1 MGKILGKEYPLSK
14 IFSSDF
20 DYYIPPYQRPY
31 AWTEEEAGTLFDDL
45 YDFYQTE
52 AEDSYFLGSIVL
64 IKEEEKPHADVID
77 GQQRLTTLSI
87 FLATIISK
95 LKGDMRIKGM
105 QYICEPGNPFEGLEP
120 QPRLHIRAVDQ
131 PFFEKYIQNIDFD
144 SLFQLDP
151 EQLSTESQRHIL
163 LNAKTLYQRIEEHFT
178 TEEELQKF
186 CGFLVMRC
194 YLVAVSTENQQSA
207 FRVFSVMN
215 SRGLDL
221 LPIDIIKSNTIGG
234 IAEKDRQA
242 YTDKWEA
249 MENSVGRAGFNDVF
263 AHTRMIFA
271 KKKGKK
277 GLLEEFN
284 QYVLTQCSGK
294 QLVDE
299 ILEPYTDAYAIV
311 KKSDYQAADHS
322 GEINYMLQWLN
333 RIDNSDWVPVAMRF
347 FAEHQ
352 QDSEYCLWFVKK
364 LERLAAYM
372 HITSK
377 DVNARIDRYH
387 WILEE
392 MSQGKSSMEDPLKT
406 IELTNAE
413 KNSFKNALNGEIYRM
428 TSRRRNYVVLRLD
441 SFVSD
446 GAAKYDSSILTIEH
460 VLPQTVKED
469 SEWARIWPDVEKRQY
484 WLNRIANLVPL
495 SRKHNSEAQNYDFDV
510 KKNTYFTGKN
520 GTTSYSLTSQVI
532 KADAWTP
539 EYVEE
544 RQKKLLDIFEKKWDL
559 IAKSEDTLG
568 STFRLA
574 LRGCMAEA
582 VREDNGDFTVLKGST
597 IAEDTT
603 ESLQQTYSE
612 LRQKL
617 IDNGIV
623 VDGVFTQSYT
633 FSSPSAAAC
642 VVSGRSANGK
652 TEWTTADG
660 VKLKDVK

>member
-52 AEDSYFLGSIVL
+52 PEDSYFLGSIVL

-87 FLATIISK
+87 FLAAIISK
-95 LKGDMRIKGM
+95 FQGELRSNGM
-105 QYICEPGNPFEGLEP
+105 KYICEPGNPFEGLKP
-120 QPRLHIRAVDQ
+120 QPRLHIRTADQ
-131 PFFEKYIQNIDFD
+131 GFFEKYIQNIDFVN
-144 SLFQLDP
+144 LFNLDQ
-151 EQLSTESQRHIL
+151 EQLATESQRHIL
-163 LNAKTLYQRIEEHFT
+163 LNAKTLYQRIEDNFKSD
-178 TEEELQKF
+178 EELQKF
-186 CGFLVMRC
+186 CGFLVTRC

-234 IAEKDRQA
+234 IAEQDRQT
-242 YTDKWEA
+242 YTDKWES

-271 KKKGKK
+271 KRKSKK

-284 QYVLTQCSGK
+284 QYVLAEYSGK
-294 QLVDE
+294 QLIDE

-311 KKSDYQAADHS
+311 KNSAYQAVNNS
-322 GEINYMLQWLN
+322 GEVNQMLQWLN

-352 QDSEYCLWFVKK
+352 QEPEYCLWFVNK

-372 HITSK
+372 HATSR
-377 DVNARIDRYH
+377 DVNARIERYH

-392 MSQGKSSMEDPLKT
+392 MSKGKSSMQEPLKT
-406 IELTNAE
+406 IELTNTE

-428 TSRRRNYVVLRLD
+428 TSRRRNYIVLRLD

-446 GAAKYDSSILTIEH
+446 GAAKYDSAILTIEH
-460 VLPQTVKED
+460 VLPQTVKD
-469 SEWARIWPDVEKRQY
+469 NSEWVKVWPDVEKRQY

-495 SRKHNSEAQNYDFDV
+495 TRKHNSEAQNFDFDI

-520 GTTSYSLTSQVI
+520 GTTSYSLTTQVI
-532 KADAWTP
+532 KENTWTP
-539 EYVEE
+539 EILEE
-544 RQKKLLDIFEKKWDL
+544 RQKTLLEVFEKKWDL
-559 IAKSEDTLG
+559 SVKTEDPLG
-568 STFRLA
+568 NIFRLA
-574 LRGCMAEA
+574 QRGCMAEA
-582 VREDNGDFTVLKGST
+582 VKEDDGGLTVLKDSSMA
-597 IAEDTT
+597 IDTT
-603 ESLQQTYSE
+603 DSLQQTYRE

-617 IDNGIV
+617 IDDGIV
-623 VDGVFTQSYT
+623 VNGVFVKPYK

-642 VVSGRSANGK
+642 VLSGRSANGK

-660 VKLKDVK
+660 VKLRDVK